1 MSIQENVQKWL
12 DIDNQLKQQN
22 ELIKR
27 LRNERSAVEE
37 DITSYANT
45 NNLNNL
51 SIKTNEGIL
60 KLFDLKTS
68 SPLSFKYIEKCLTEI
83 FDDEE
88 KVSEIINY
96 LKEKRSVSIT
106 KSIKKI
112 E

>member
-1 MSIQENVQKWL
+1 MTIQENVQKWI
-12 DIDNQLKQQN
+12 DIDNKIKEQN

-27 LRNERSAVEE
+27 LRNERNSIEE
-37 DITSYANT
+37 SITTYASN

-51 SIKTNEGIL
+51 SIKTNEGVL

-68 SPLSFKYIEKCLTEI
+68 SPLSFKYIEKCL
-83 FDDEE
+83 
-88 KVSEIINY
+88 SEIIDDDEKVLEIITY

>member
-1 MSIQENVQKWL
+1 MTIQENVQKWI
-12 DIDNQLKQQN
+12 DIDNKIKEQN

-27 LRNERSAVEE
+27 LRNERTSIEE
-37 DITSYANT
+37 SITTYASDNH
-45 NNLNNL
+45 LNNL
-51 SIKTNEGIL
+51 SIKTNDGIL

-68 SPLSFKYIEKCLTEI
+68 SPLSFKYIEKCL
-83 FDDEE
+83 
-88 KVSEIINY
+88 SEIIDDDEKVLEIITY

>member
-1 MSIQENVQKWL
+1 M
-12 DIDNQLKQQN
+12 
-22 ELIKR
+22 LI
-27 LRNERSAVEE
+27 EQ
-37 DITSYANT
+37 
-45 NNLNNL
+45 

-60 KLFDLKTS
+60 KLFDVKTS

-83 FDDEE
+83 IDDEE
-88 KVSEIINY
+88 KVTEIINY

>member
-1 MSIQENVQKWL
+1 MTIQENVQKWI
-12 DIDNQLKQQN
+12 DIDNKIKEQN

-27 LRNERSAVEE
+27 LRNERNSIEE
-37 DITSYANT
+37 NITTYASN

-51 SIKTNEGIL
+51 SIKTNEGVL

-68 SPLSFKYIEKCLTEI
+68 SPLSFKYIEKCL
-83 FDDEE
+83 
-88 KVSEIINY
+88 SEIIDDDEKVLEIITY

>member
-12 DIDNQLKQQN
+12 DIDNRIKEQN
-22 ELIKR
+22 EIIKR
-27 LRNERSAVEE
+27 LRNERSGIEE
-37 DITSYANT
+37 NITNYANT

-51 SIKTNEGIL
+51 SIKTDEGIL

-68 SPLSFKYIEKCLTEI
+68 SPLSFKYIEKCLNEI
-83 FDDEE
+83 FDNEE
-88 KVSEIINY
+88 KVLEIITY

>member
-1 MSIQENVQKWL
+1 MTIQENVQKWI
-12 DIDNQLKQQN
+12 DIDNKIKEQN

-27 LRNERSAVEE
+27 LRNERTSIEE
-37 DITSYANT
+37 SITTYASD

-51 SIKTNEGIL
+51 SIKTNDGIL

-68 SPLSFKYIEKCLTEI
+68 SRYRLNTLKKCL
-83 FDDEE
+83 
-88 KVSEIINY
+88 SEIIDDDEKVLEIITY